1 MICSYLV
8 QRTYILIHTLHQIHF
23 CNCTFISIK
32 GERRLRE
39 LETMTGYSAHRKQ
52 STTESEQADESY
64 DDDSWINTK
73 DEEDK
78 RGRVGT
84 QWPWEK

>member
-1 MICSYLV
+1 M
-8 QRTYILIHTLHQIHF
+8 
-23 CNCTFISIK
+23 K
-32 GERRLRE
+32 GERKLRE
-39 LETMTGYSAHRKQ
+39 LEIMTGYSAHRKQ
-52 STTESEQADESY
+52 STTESAEADESY
-64 DDDSWINTK
+64 DEDSWLNTK

>member
-1 MICSYLV
+1 
-8 QRTYILIHTLHQIHF
+8 
-23 CNCTFISIK
+23 
-32 GERRLRE
+32 
-39 LETMTGYSAHRKQ
+39 MTGYSAHRKQ
-52 STTESEQADESY
+52 STIESAEAEESY
-64 DDDSWINTK
+64 DEDSWINTK

>member
-1 MICSYLV
+1 
-8 QRTYILIHTLHQIHF
+8 
-23 CNCTFISIK
+23 
-32 GERRLRE
+32 
-39 LETMTGYSAHRKQ
+39 MTGYSAHRKQ